1 MSKALM
7 IQGTASHVGKSVL
20 VAALCRILAQDG
32 IRVAP
37 FKAQNMALNSFI
49 TRDGGEMGMAQ
60 VMQARA
66 ARTEPR
72 VEMNPIL
79 LKPNSDVGSQVIVM
93 GKVVGNMTVQEY
105 HRFQPQAKE
114 VVREAFARLSQQ
126 YEVILLEGA
135 GSPAEV
141 NLRGRDLVNMWAAL
155 MAEAPVI
162 LVADIERGGVFAS
175 LVGTLALLPRRE
187 RCLVHGFIINKFRG
201 DVSLLEPGLQFLE
214 RRLKARALGVLPY
227 LKGIRLPEEDSVA
240 LSEVKRSNPGGPLR
254 MVVLRL
260 PHISNYTDFDPLRR
274 EPSVSLWYAN
284 MGERV
289 PEADLIILPGTK
301 NTLEDL
307 HELWQSG
314 RAEEI
319 IAHYLRGRSVLGICG
334 GFQMLGEWIR
344 DPHGVESRRGEMRG
358 LGLLPLETTLMR
370 EKETT
375 RARGYAPDFSSQEV
389 KGYEIHMGKSRLGDG
404 ARPLF
409 RLRERGG
416 IRVDLEE
423 GAKDASGQV
432 FGTYLHGMF
441 DRDGFRGAFLA
452 HLQAKKDQRAS
463 VRGSPVS
470 FAESQEA
477 DYDLLA
483 EAVRRHIDVEAVYS
497 IIGVEATD
505 RGGR

>member
-20 VAALCRILAQDG
+20 VAALCRILEQEG
-32 IRVAP
+32 IKVAP

-49 TRDGGEMGMAQ
+49 TQDGGEMGMAQ

-66 ARTEPR
+66 ARVEPR

-93 GKVVGNMTVQEY
+93 GKVRGNMTVQEY
-105 HRFQPQAKE
+105 HGFQPEAKE
-114 VVREAFARLSQQ
+114 VVKEAFARLSRQ

-141 NLRGRDLVNMWAAL
+141 NLRDRDLVNMWAAL
-155 MAEAPVI
+155 MAKAPVI

-175 LVGTLALLPRRE
+175 LVGTWGLLPKRE
-187 RCLVHGFIINKFRG
+187 RSLVRGFIINKFRG
-201 DVSLLEPGLQFLE
+201 DISLLEPGLLFLE
-214 RRLKARALGVLPY
+214 RRLKTKALGVLPY

-240 LSEVKRSNPGGPLR
+240 LSEIKRSHTDGPLR
-254 MVVLRL
+254 VLVVRL
-260 PHISNYTDFDPLRR
+260 SHLSNYTDFDPLQR
-274 EPSVSLWYAN
+274 EASVSLWYAN
-284 MGERV
+284 LKERL
-289 PEADLIILPGTK
+289 PEADLVILPGTK
-301 NTLEDL
+301 NTIEDL
-307 HELWQSG
+307 HELWESG

-319 IAHYLRGRSVLGICG
+319 IAHYLKGRTILGICG
-334 GFQMLGEWIR
+334 GFQMLGHQIR
-344 DPHGVESRRGEMRG
+344 DPHGIESERGEMRG

-375 RARGYAPDFSSQEV
+375 QARGYAPDFSSQEV
-389 KGYEIHMGKSRLGDG
+389 EGYEIHMGRSRLGDG

-416 IRVDLEE
+416 NSVDLEE
-423 GAKDASGQV
+423 GAQDASGRI

-441 DRDGFRGAFLA
+441 DRDGFRRIFLA
-452 HLQAKKDQRAS
+452 HLQAKKKQGAS
-463 VRGSPVS
+463 LRSPEIS
-470 FAESQEA
+470 FIKAQEA

-483 EAVRRHIDVEAVYS
+483 DAVRRHIDMEAIYR
-497 IIGVEATD
+497 IIDLPD
-505 RGGR
+505 RRKR